1 MNPKISVVIPLYNKQ
16 EAIESTIHSVLS
28 QTVEPFE
35 IIVVD
40 DGSTDESVSKVCA
53 FKSQKIRLIRKENG
67 GVSSARNV
75 GMSSANGDWIHFLD
89 ADDTLESNALEVFCN
104 MINEYP
110 QNNVFIGN
118 YWGNEYAPY
127 RCKAIKSF
135 CKVSDSPYKSF
146 YINYIAP
153 KIGAFIFSKL
163 IINEIGIFDERIS
176 FFEDFDFTCR
186 LMDRYS
192 FVFTSLPIM
201 SYRQEFSTLSLPN
214 HPIEREFAFYLKEEH
229 LRNADIWKELVIAEN
244 LRYSEYV
251 RSLVGDE
258 KGVTIYRQKY
268 DSLFSWRCHL
278 VIYILDF
285 FKKVKRR
292 WSRLTHNQ

>member
-53 FKSQKIRLIRKENG
+53 IKSQKIRLIRKENG

-89 ADDTLESNALEVFCN
+89 ADDTLESNALEVFSK
-104 MINEYP
+104 MMEKYP
-110 QNNVFIGN
+110 LAKVLIGN
-118 YWGNEYAPY
+118 NWGTKHLPY
-127 RCKAIKSF
+127 RCKQIKDF
-135 CKVSDSPYKSF
+135 CRETKNPYKSF
-146 YINYIAP
+146 FTDYLAP
-153 KIGAFIFSKL
+153 TMGTFIFRTSILK
-163 IINEIGIFDERIS
+163 EVGFFDVRLS
-176 FFEDFDFTCR
+176 FFEDFEFQIK

-201 SYRQEFSTLSLPN
+201 SYRQEFSSLSLPN
-214 HPIEREFAFYLKEEH
+214 HPIEREFAFYLNEEH

-278 VIYILDF
+278 VISILDF